1 MISRIDNLL
10 HTVPKAADAL
20 PGGGG
25 HARFSVDSRA
35 LGKALPVAQP
45 YSDRFANGAA
55 RHFDGQNMYGG
66 MSKVGN
72 PYVSSDDHLLAT
84 DLSNN
89 LKLPV
94 LDAFKEDGHLTQQSM
109 HKIASEDPSTSAVP
123 ERVIMLFRETVNRP
137 RLNQAVLGKDRH
149 LTAEGLSKASGSLV
163 GNTNPNTQS
172 ADPYHAKTDLQLVQA
187 FRAMFDD
194 IRDRSE
200 DYSFFFEK
208 HRYVKKD
215 TIIEMSKDPDET
227 DKNGQTV
234 RDPATGFPKKKYSEN
249 QVYITKNLVERG
261 LLDSLDS
268 NKANGTNIFGSHN
281 HDGWIKNYSVDR
293 WMENEKKEKGL

>member
-1 MISRIDNLL
+1 MIGRIDNLL
-10 HTVPKAADAL
+10 PTSQPAGNAL
-20 PGGGG
+20 PAGGG

-45 YSDRFANGAA
+45 YSDRFANAAA

-84 DLSNN
+84 DVKNN
-89 LKLPV
+89 QNLPV
-94 LDAFKEDGHLTQQSM
+94 LDQFKENGNLTQQSM
-109 HKIASEDPSTSAVP
+109 QKIASEDPATSAVP
-123 ERVIMLFRETVNRP
+123 ERVIMLFREVVNRP
-137 RLNQAVLGKDRH
+137 RLNQAILGKDRNVTPES
-149 LTAEGLSKASGSLV
+149 LSTAAALV

-172 ADPYHAKTDLQLVQA
+172 ADPYHAKTDLQVVQA
-187 FRAMFDD
+187 FRALFDD
-194 IRDRSE
+194 IRDTSE

-227 DKNGQTV
+227 DKNGQAV

-268 NKANGTNIFGSHN
+268 NKANGTSIFGSHN

-293 WMENEKKEKGL
+293 WMENEKKEKGI